1 MIFLTFPSILIPLLW
16 FLLLKRLMILSSIGS
31 VKMENIKYFYCLLKR
46 VREFKAF
53 YWDNLNLKQKYYFGN
68 KYDREGILST

>member
-1 MIFLTFPSILIPLLW
+1 
-16 FLLLKRLMILSSIGS
+16 MILSSIGS